1 MKISPLLAK
10 IFVCISFAWDV
21 HKLGYLEQSITAVL
35 SYPTVVDVCVV
46 TNAPDKLERVFAD
59 WDMMNLWVCDE
70 SWAEEDSDPNQY
82 ALLWRHRAVMKAA
95 SKGVPYKC
103 FAARY

>member
-10 IFVCISFAWDV
+10 IFVCISFAWDI

-46 TNAPDKLERVFAD
+46 TDAPDKLERVFAD
-59 WDMMNLWVCDE
+59 WDMTNLWVCDE
-70 SWAEEDSDPNQY
+70 SWAKDSDPNKY

-95 SKGVPYKC
+95 SKGVPYNAC
-103 FAARY
+103 S